1 MACFFPLTFM
11 IKTDKEACML
21 LMNDIHASKDNI
33 SEFKKNWEEALSI
46 CEKYGIITMCIG
58 GDLWQSRSSQPL
70 NVLLAVRE
78 MVKKTT
84 LFSNPI
90 NLVIANGNHC
100 KVDQEDIMGYSHI
113 FADYN
118 GVDVVDDFIFF
129 QLDDKIF
136 YIMAYFPENG
146 SFVSRL
152 EELKEHWKTEYPKH
166 AAILYIHQGINGAL
180 ATPNEKD
187 LPANIF
193 AEFESV
199 LVGHYHDRCKIKGTN
214 IEYIGSSRQHNFGED
229 EEKGYTIV
237 YFDGSTQFIKN
248 EVNKRYKTIT
258 ASLKEIKSEKFAEN
272 IRKIKEDERYLIK
285 VKIQCDTKDTGKINK
300 DELLALGVA
309 KIDVVTEETVL
320 TKSNAALEVK
330 FDKTEI
336 KKEYRSFCEQKNILD
351 AEIGLSYLEKIK

>member
-1 MACFFPLTFM
+1 M
-11 IKTDKEACML
+11 IQTDKEACML
-21 LMNDIHASKDNI
+21 LMNDIHVSKDNI
-33 SEFKKNWEEALSI
+33 SEFEKNWSEALKV
-46 CEKYGIITMCIG
+46 CEEYGIPTICIG

-70 NVLLAVRE
+70 NVLLSVRKMILE
-78 MVKKTT
+78 TT
-84 LFSNPI
+84 RRQI
-90 NLVIANGNHC
+90 YLVIANGNHC
-100 KVDQEDIMGYSHI
+100 KVNQEDIMGYSHV
-113 FADYN
+113 FSNYKH
-118 GVDVVDDFIFF
+118 VEVVNYFSSIK
-129 QLDDKIF
+129 LDDKIF
-136 YIMAYFPENG
+136 YIMPYFPENG
-146 SFVSRL
+146 NFIEHL
-152 EELKEHWKTEYPKH
+152 EDLKADWKEYEPNCP
-166 AAILYIHQGINGAL
+166 AILYIHQGINGAL

-229 EEKGYTIV
+229 EEKGYTII
-237 YFDGSTQFIKN
+237 YADGSTQFIKN

-285 VKIQCDTKDTGKINK
+285 IKIQCDTKDTGKINK